1 MNKKKK
7 PLLSRSDVLFL
18 DRLRNGVT
26 FDNFDFFRA
35 FWQGGIAIIIGV
47 ATLWCLVFFTTGRN
61 LFATKKLDT
70 QIHNCHNTNNN
81 SND

>member
-35 FWQGGIAIIIGV
+35 FWQGGIVIIIGI

-61 LFATKKLDT
+61 LFSAKKLDS
-70 QIHNCHNTNNN
+70 QICNCHNTNNN
-81 SND
+81 SDN

>member
-1 MNKKKK
+1 MNKNKK

-18 DRLRNGVT
+18 DSLRNGVT

-35 FWQGGIAIIIGV
+35 FYQGGIAIIIGI

-61 LFATKKLDT
+61 LFTHKKLDS
-70 QIHNCHNTNNN
+70 QVHNCQNTNDK
-81 SND
+81 SDD

>member
-1 MNKKKK
+1 MNKNKK

-18 DRLRNGVT
+18 DRLRNGAT

-61 LFATKKLDT
+61 LFSTKKLDS
-70 QIHNCHNTNNN
+70 QICNCHNTNNK
-81 SND
+81 SNN